1 MAFSARVLKHAYFT
15 PFVATIHATECG
27 RNWGIHNDTQRYIN
41 NVEWWLAF
49 ESWRLIVN
57 SEYMGEEVKNVF
69 KIPKDKINIIPNGVE
84 LDKFDGYAMDID
96 FRRKF
101 ALDNEKI
108 VLFVGRLVNE
118 KGVHVLIDA
127 MPKISYHYND
137 VKFVIVG
144 KGPQQEELKQKARGL
159 GMANKALFTGYISDQ
174 DLLRLYKCVDIAVF
188 PSLYEPFGIV
198 AIEGMLANV
207 PVVVSDTGGLGG
219 IVEHGVDGMKCYT
232 GNSNSLADSILEI
245 LFNPQKA
252 ERMKK
257 KATEKVYSVYNWDNI
272 AEQTL
277 EVYRTVIDESTSS
290 QWNMPFAKEEP
301 QRYN

>member
-1 MAFSARVLKHAYFT
+1 M
-15 PFVATIHATECG
+15 
-27 RNWGIHNDTQRYIN
+27 
-41 NVEWWLAF
+41 
-49 ESWRLIVN
+49 RLIVN

-198 AIEGMLANV
+198 AIEV
-207 PVVVSDTGGLGG
+207 
-219 IVEHGVDGMKCYT
+219 C
-232 GNSNSLADSILEI
+232 
-245 LFNPQKA
+245 F
-252 ERMKK
+252 
-257 KATEKVYSVYNWDNI
+257 
-272 AEQTL
+272 
-277 EVYRTVIDESTSS
+277 
-290 QWNMPFAKEEP
+290 
-301 QRYN
+301 